1 MTNISIK
8 ADDFFATT
16 KFGQS
21 YLSRHLILSGSS
33 NSEEKETK
41 GKKVNAK
48 RLKNKELQIIKI
60 SRQNKNKTKTK
71 PDASKLLLNILV

>member
-1 MTNISIK
+1 MTFLPQPSLGNHICH
-8 ADDFFATT
+8 
-16 KFGQS
+16 G
-21 YLSRHLILSGSS
+21 ILFCLGVVYS

-41 GKKVNAK
+41 GKKVNVK